1 MFQYFQNRTIGQ
13 DISKGILIS
22 GNSLVLQKIRREQAG
37 NYSCYAS
44 NLEGDTQ
51 SKYIQIQVKCKFFP
65 TMPPFFD
72 IFLGF
77 NAIEICRWCTKAKLL
92 EICVIRSLKFKLI
105 KSWSLALD

>member
-51 SKYIQIQVKCKFFP
+51 SKHIQIQVKCKFFFQLCLHSL
-65 TMPPFFD
+65 TFSWDLMQLKSAD
-72 IFLGF
+72 GVQ
-77 NAIEICRWCTKAKLL
+77 KLNY
-92 EICVIRSLKFKLI
+92 LKFV
-105 KSWSLALD
+105 

>member
-1 MFQYFQNRTIGQ
+1 MFQYFQNRTIEQ

-51 SKYIQIQVKCKFFP
+51 SKYIQIQVKCKFSLNHY
-65 TMPPFFD
+65 FD
-72 IFLGF
+72 IFLWHS
-77 NAIEICRWCTKAKLL
+77 CLL
-92 EICVIRSLKFKLI
+92 NI
-105 KSWSLALD
+105 

>member
-51 SKYIQIQVKCKFFP
+51 SRHIQIQVKCKFFP

-72 IFLGF
+72 IFLGLMQLKS
-77 NAIEICRWCTKAKLL
+77 ADGVQKLNY
-92 EICVIRSLKFKLI
+92 LKFV
-105 KSWSLALD
+105 